1 MSSLSNTTNMT
12 IRIDKNF
19 KKEMDNLFKNLGIN
33 TTSAIMMFLKQCE
46 REQGIPFNVT
56 MEVPNKRLISALEES
71 EDIINGKV
79 KSKRYNDFAKF
90 LNKNGLIVFASDL
103 RGHGETALIN
113 NLPLGYSD
121 GDICIK

>member
-1 MSSLSNTTNMT
+1 MTSISNTTNMT

-33 TTSAIMMFLKQCE
+33 TSSAIMMFLKQCE

-71 EDIINGKV
+71 EV
-79 KSKRYNDFAKF
+79 
-90 LNKNGLIVFASDL
+90 
-103 RGHGETALIN
+103 
-113 NLPLGYSD
+113 
-121 GDICIK
+121 

>member
-79 KSKRYNDFAKF
+79 NSKRYNNFDE
-90 LNKNGLIVFASDL
+90 LVKNVD
-103 RGHGETALIN
+103 
-113 NLPLGYSD
+113 
-121 GDICIK
+121 

>member
-1 MSSLSNTTNMT
+1 MASLSNTTNMT
-12 IRIDKNF
+12 IRIDKEF

-79 KSKRYNDFAKF
+79 AAKKYENF
-90 LNKNGLIVFASDL
+90 DELIKDVD
-103 RGHGETALIN
+103 
-113 NLPLGYSD
+113 
-121 GDICIK
+121 